1 MGSEVRGCPDRRG
14 EAQGETRSEA
24 QGETRLRYSI
34 MDPTGNIT
42 ALVEDA
48 VEPACQPVVA
58 AAIMERHPE
67 VEQVGFVQSGS
78 PEGGPAVDAAL
89 RMAGGEFCGNATM
102 SAAALLLLRKGQP
115 GPMDDDFVTVQLA
128 VSGAARPVEVR
139 LYQTEKQSF
148 DASILMP
155 DALSVCNRA
164 LAFDG
169 VSGQLPVVYMEGIS
183 HVIVQPDSA
192 FFWLRDDAPAAERAV
207 RAWCADLGA
216 DGLGLMF
223 VEKGTSE
230 RHLTPLVYVPA
241 ADTVFWENSC
251 ASGSAATAMC
261 LAATEGAPCHVALH
275 EPGGTLRVSCDPAGE
290 GTRLY
295 GGARLVA
302 ECLL

>member
-1 MGSEVRGCPDRRG
+1 MA
-14 EAQGETRSEA
+14 AQGA
-24 QGETRLRYSI
+24 GHLRYSI
-34 MDPTGNIT
+34 IDPTGNIT
-42 ALVEDA
+42 ALVEDEVA
-48 VEPACQPVVA
+48 VADQPRVA
-58 AAIMERHPE
+58 SRIMALHPR
-67 VEQVGFVQSGS
+67 VEQVGFVRFGAT
-78 PEGGPAVDAAL
+78 AVDGEPVDGQL

-115 GPMDDDFVTVQLA
+115 GPADGDTVALRLG

-139 LYQTEKQSF
+139 LRQTEQQSF

-155 DALSVCNRA
+155 DALSVREQS
-164 LAFDG
+164 LAFEG
-169 VSGQLPVVYMEGIS
+169 VSGQLPVVFMEGIS

-207 RAWCADLGA
+207 RAWCDDLGA
-216 DGLGLMF
+216 DGFGVMF
-223 VEKGTSE
+223 VEKGTAE
-230 RHLTPLVYVPA
+230 RRLTPLVYVPA

-261 LAATEGAPCHVALH
+261 LAATEGAPCNVALH

-302 ECLL
+302 EHLL